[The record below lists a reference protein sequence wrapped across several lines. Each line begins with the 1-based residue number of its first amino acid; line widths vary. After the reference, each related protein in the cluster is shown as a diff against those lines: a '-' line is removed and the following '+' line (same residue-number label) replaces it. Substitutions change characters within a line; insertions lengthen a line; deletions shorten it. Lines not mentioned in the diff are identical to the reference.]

1 MALAVPLRGPRH
13 ESAVAQLFSLGGI
26 ERTVKLSRIIIISS
40 VAIAIVL
47 YGVHEYFTE
56 FYYDPGPYSIG
67 VRNDI
72 HGMTLRDVTIRV
84 EPHGVDTAG
93 ILSSGQ
99 SSFYMDPRW
108 PVPTKVSVSF
118 SDPDG
123 SAHTLSTT
131 GAPPD
136 FRGSIC
142 AVITKTSDYAL
153 HLELER
159 RK

>member
-1 MALAVPLRGPRH
+1 
-13 ESAVAQLFSLGGI
+13 VAQLFSLGGI

-40 VAIAIVL
+40 VVIAIAL
-47 YGVHEYFTE
+47 YGLHIYYSE
-56 FYYDPGPYSIG
+56 FYYDPGLFSIG

-72 HGMTLRDVTIRV
+72 PDMTLRDVTLRA
-84 EPHGVDTAG
+84 EPHGVDLVG

-99 SSFYMDPRW
+99 ADFYMDPLW
-108 PVPTKVSVSF
+108 PVPTNLSVSF

-136 FRGSIC
+136 FRGRIC
-142 AVITKTSDYAL
+142 VVITKTTDYAL